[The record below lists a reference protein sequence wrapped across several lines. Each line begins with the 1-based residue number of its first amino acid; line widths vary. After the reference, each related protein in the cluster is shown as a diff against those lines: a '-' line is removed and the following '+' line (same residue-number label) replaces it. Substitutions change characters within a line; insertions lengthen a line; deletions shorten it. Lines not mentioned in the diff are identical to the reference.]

1 MANMSEELKNFMSN
15 LFAAQEAIRKQEN
28 KEFKNDIKDMIK
40 DGIKSEVEA
49 ATKPLKDSQD
59 KILTDQAA
67 LVKTVEDLTKKV
79 EEIEKGN
86 NFPVLEKL
94 QVPKQGN
101 KIYNRTEVVTLSKDE
116 EVVRKLFKKS
126 NLTIGLSPISQEFLE
141 AEVVKQVE
149 HTGKDR
155 DEINKK
161 VMKEAVK

>member
-1 MANMSEELKNFMSN
+1 M
-15 LFAAQEAIRKQEN
+15 
-28 KEFKNDIKDMIK
+28 
-40 DGIKSEVEA
+40 
-49 ATKPLKDSQD
+49 
-59 KILTDQAA
+59 
-67 LVKTVEDLTKKV
+67 KTVEDLTKKV

-101 KIYNRTEVVTLSKDE
+101 KIYDRPEVVTLSKDE

-155 DEINKK
+155 DEIKKK
-161 VMKEAVK
+161 VMKEAVKEFLTMEMKVKEEHFEKLDITRIFSPQKPNWNTVYLELESEEQVDWFMSHTR